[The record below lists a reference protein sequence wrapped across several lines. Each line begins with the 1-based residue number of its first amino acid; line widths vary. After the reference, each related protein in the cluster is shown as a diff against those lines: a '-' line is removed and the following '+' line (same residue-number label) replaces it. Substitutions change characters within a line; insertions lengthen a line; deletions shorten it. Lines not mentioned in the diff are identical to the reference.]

1 LSNYRFRSVFAE
13 HLVSYI
19 DLRRGFGLKFVSQA
33 DILHKFD
40 GYVHDLGYI
49 GLLTQDLAIGFATA
63 NANVTAQVCARRYA
77 TVRNFSDFLAT
88 YEPRTPLLDPKALY
102 ARRVRPP
109 AHIYSEEE
117 LVRLLELAKRIAPK
131 NPMRGFTLHAM
142 VGLAAGT
149 GLRISEVVGLDRADV
164 DLASGVI
171 MVRRTKFF
179 KDRLVPV
186 HPSVLVVLDQYAR
199 LRDAAH
205 PQSQSLAFFLHQ
217 WGGRFSKH
225 TLQMTFWDLTRRAG
239 LRGDSGDGPTFHDLR
254 HTFAVRRLVAWYRE
268 GRDVQAL
275 LPMLATYMGHAHYTD
290 TAYYITAIPE
300 LMELAAE
307 RRRAA
312 DQTNGD
318 KGANR

>member
-1 LSNYRFRSVFAE
+1 MSNYCFRSIFAE
-13 HLVSYI
+13 YLIRYI
-19 DLRRGFGLKFVSQA
+19 NLRRSFGLKFASQSG
-33 DILHKFD
+33 ILHKFD
-40 GYVHDLGYI
+40 GYVYDLSHT
-49 GLLTQDLAIGFATA
+49 GLLTQELAIGFATA
-63 NANVTAQVCARRYA
+63 NPNVTAQECARRYA
-77 TVRNFSDFLAT
+77 TIRNFSDFLAT
-88 YEPRTPLLDPKALY
+88 FEPQTPLLDPKALY

-131 NPMRGFTLHAM
+131 NPMRGFALHAM

-149 GLRISEVVGLDRADV
+149 GLRISEVVALDRADV
-164 DLASGVI
+164 DMKSGVI

-186 HPSVLVVLDQYAR
+186 HSTVLAVLNQYAR

-205 PQSQSLAFFLHQ
+205 PQSQSPAFFLHQ
-217 WGGRFSKH
+217 WGRRFSKH
-225 TLQMTFWDLTRRAG
+225 TLQMTYWDLTRRAG

-254 HTFAVRRLVAWYRE
+254 HTFAVRRLAAWYRE
-268 GRDVQAL
+268 GKDVNAM

-300 LMELAAE
+300 LMELAAQ
-307 RRRAA
+307 RARTS
-312 DQTNGD
+312 QTSSD
-318 KGANR
+318 KEATR